1 VTRFLLG
8 LAGVVLW
15 TIPAGAAIARVAG
28 RRDPAAA
35 RTLEDRLFLTGT
47 AGLSLLVLAAQL
59 LGRLGL
65 IDAPVAW
72 GGGIAVASLSG
83 IVLLATRGRAAPRTA
98 RRELLVVVGWL
109 LGTTLVVLLPFLAL
123 IAARPD
129 SFPAPTPWYYWS
141 LARQTAHLGTL
152 PATTVEWG
160 TVVPFLSDYP
170 GFTAMTALV
179 AHLTGTIDHLHGAQV
194 VRALA
199 PAGTALGMYAL
210 ARTWGSRQPAAL
222 AAAVTLAATT
232 VFSTKLSS
240 YRPEAFGYALMFL
253 VPALTKRHL
262 DTGGRGP
269 LVVAALGFA
278 ALAQLHGL
286 TWTVAAILAI
296 ATLLAAPAVAGRAAR
311 RRSLRTVAVAA
322 LVLGVAWAGTSLL
335 LSGRIS
341 DAGKLQTAPAIAA
354 DGTDPTWVF
363 ASFGTALEGTPPPT
377 SSALLR
383 SSLGK
388 GFTGEPGPVAVAV
401 VVLAAAALAVVAAR
415 RDRGYLVFLLL
426 CLLGLALV
434 SVLFALGWSTYVP
447 RRTGTGRILQLAI
460 LLVPLTLAVGA
471 SRLPWRRIR
480 RGAIAGVVLVSLALW
495 GRAVP
500 VTRRV
505 TGNQQPPANVLTFE
519 RNTPL
524 APGIAL
530 ANAYTEGYLPVVFGV
545 PGLLDGRA
553 PYTEASLL
561 TRANTL
567 RADARAFFAD
577 PLGHPFDFAAYDVR
591 YVIVGK
597 GVWALGTSRWFPADE
612 DTLAGLPALRLLAR
626 GPRYDVY
633 EVRDR

>member
-1 VTRFLLG
+1 
-8 LAGVVLW
+8 
-15 TIPAGAAIARVAG
+15 
-28 RRDPAAA
+28 
-35 RTLEDRLFLTGT
+35 
-47 AGLSLLVLAAQL
+47 
-59 LGRLGL
+59 
-65 IDAPVAW
+65 
-72 GGGIAVASLSG
+72 
-83 IVLLATRGRAAPRTA
+83 
-98 RRELLVVVGWL
+98 
-109 LGTTLVVLLPFLAL
+109 
-123 IAARPD
+123 
-129 SFPAPTPWYYWS
+129 
-141 LARQTAHLGTL
+141 
-152 PATTVEWG
+152 
-160 TVVPFLSDYP
+160 
-170 GFTAMTALV
+170 
-179 AHLTGTIDHLHGAQV
+179 
-194 VRALA
+194 
-199 PAGTALGMYAL
+199 
-210 ARTWGSRQPAAL
+210 
-222 AAAVTLAATT
+222 
-232 VFSTKLSS
+232 
-240 YRPEAFGYALMFL
+240 
-253 VPALTKRHL
+253 
-262 DTGGRGP
+262 
-269 LVVAALGFA
+269 VVAALGFA

-363 ASFGTALEGTPPPT
+363 ASFGTALEGTPPPPPV
-377 SSALLR
+377 ALLR

-388 GFTGEPGPVAVAV
+388 DSPANRGPSPSRWWCSPRRRSPSSP
-401 VVLAAAALAVVAAR
+401 LAATAGTSSSSSSASSASPSSASSSPSAGPPTCRAAPAR
-415 RDRGYLVFLLL
+415 DGSSNSPSSSSPSL
-426 CLLGLALV
+426 
-434 SVLFALGWSTYVP
+434 SPS
-447 RRTGTGRILQLAI
+447 
-460 LLVPLTLAVGA
+460 GA